1 MILNLKAF
9 IMNIRHT
16 IYLLAIVGLTACSG
30 NDDVQNDS
38 LEAGKLAR
46 ELVAS
51 DVPITFAPVELADV
65 QWGAEPMGETRGGS
79 VNGDDFTMDS
89 LGIFCLAKKKLAD
102 GPVNPLWDGLTS
114 KFYKPYHLYAD
125 NVMASV
131 IGTEEGKGI
140 IQWDKEF
147 KMHYYPANAWY
158 TYGFVAYHPWTDCIV
173 RAKKLITAYFKVDG
187 NDDLIYA
194 ICPGPERTF
203 GDDAVDTLG
212 FSKQYYDAIR
222 TQGLDWEG
230 TYPKLQFQRLM
241 SRLDFYF
248 KLDYTPTKNLHIDK
262 VEFNNFRCI
271 MAVPLASLD
280 NTNGVM
286 SNTIPSEPYVLNQ
299 SKLKTIKVNGDTI
312 WKTYPEMASYTGRF
326 ELREKGET
334 PISGIKA
341 GSDYRYN
348 LSSDP
353 IKVGDCILIP
363 PVLKKWSNSSISLYV
378 TLCDDDDKKFRNKTA
393 ITIPA
398 PDPRWDMGTRYKVEI
413 TLNAPPGYNS
423 SSAPALRTAP
433 ATTTDADGVTLWQP
447 DATVS
452 VTARK

>member
-1 MILNLKAF
+1 MKKILLVGFVAVATLTGCSDSDDQQA
-9 IMNIRHT
+9 NIPLGEET
-16 IYLLAIVGLTACSG
+16 VTA
-30 NDDVQNDS
+30 
-38 LEAGKLAR
+38 K

-102 GPVNPLWDGLTS
+102 GPMNPVWNEAN
-114 KFYKPYHLYAD
+114 KQYKAWHVLEK

-131 IGTEEGKGI
+131 KGTDASKGI
-140 IQWDKEF
+140 IQWDKQF
-147 KMHYYPANAWY
+147 KLHFYPSDPWY
-158 TYGFVAYHPWTDCIV
+158 TYGFVAYHPWTDRLV
-173 RAKKLITAYFKVDG
+173 YDMKKITAYFKVDG

-194 ICPGPERTF
+194 ICTEPEHTF
-203 GDDAVDTLG
+203 GDDAVDTLS

-241 SRLDFYF
+241 SRLDFHF
-248 KLDYTPTKNLHIDK
+248 KLDYTPTKNLHVDK

-271 MAVPLASLD
+271 MAVPLAVLD

-299 SKLKTIKVNGDTI
+299 ANLNKLTFGGKLLVDTF
-312 WKTYPEMASYTGRF
+312 PDMASYTGHF
-326 ELREKGET
+326 ELREKGEST
-334 PISGIKA
+334 ISGIKA

-363 PVLKKWSNSSISLYV
+363 PVRKDRSNSSISLYV
-378 TLCDDDDKKFRNKTA
+378 TLCDDDGKKFRNKTA
-393 ITIPA
+393 ITVPA
-398 PDPRWDMGTRYKVEI
+398 PDPRWAMGTRYKVEI

-423 SSAPALRTAP
+423 SSAPALRAAP